1 MPLVAGPTTYKPLG
15 AACVRPRA
23 LHLELRSGASVVKI
37 FDDIEARGSLDL
49 AMSVMG
55 FESSE
60 SIVAAIF
67 TFAFMAVGTVL
78 LVIYFLIAKE
88 KRVATVRELRTNK
101 LPELTLELG
110 LAYHAFL
117 SHVWSSGQDQCA
129 VRRNQAV
136 S

>member
-1 MPLVAGPTTYKPLG
+1 M
-15 AACVRPRA
+15 PRA
-23 LHLELRSGASVVKI
+23 QQLISLELRSGASFVKT
-37 FDDIEARGSLDL
+37 FDDIEARGNLEL
-49 AMSVMG
+49 AEQVMG

-60 SIVAAIF
+60 SIVAAIL

-88 KRVATVRELRTNK
+88 KRVATVRELRTDK

-129 VRRNQAV
+129 VRRDQAL